1 VAEAADSDRQ
11 QAALVVAADSGP
23 AATVDDPAV
32 TADSG
37 QVATADD
44 RAVMADSDPVA
55 TAVDPAVMA
64 DSGQVAT
71 AVDPAV
77 MAGSDRV
84 ATTVLGPEATTALG
98 QAAITALG
106 PVVITVSGQ
115 AAITASGP
123 VVITV
128 SGQAAITASGP
139 VATTAS
145 DPVATTASDPVV
157 TTASGPV
164 AITASGPVAIIIDL
178 MAIERTTRS
187 TTTGFLVKSIFHAS
201 ATTILLSTTGVTS
214 SRFRMP
220 TFRTAVRLSA
230 GISMATIMA
239 VAGTATTLI
248 LGGVE
253 RVSGRVCGLALLG
266 AVSYHFA
273 VLARFPCTTTT
284 EHLLSTLPTA

>member
-11 QAALVVAADSGP
+11 QAALVVAADSG
-23 AATVDDPAV
+23 
-32 TADSG
+32 
-37 QVATADD
+37 QVATAVDPAVMAD
-44 RAVMADSDPVA
+44 SDPVATAVDPAVMADSDPVA

-115 AAITASGP
+115 AAITVSGQAA
-123 VVITV
+123 ITV

-164 AITASGPVAIIIDL
+164 AIIIDL
-178 MAIERTTRS
+178 MVIERTTRS

-273 VLARFPCTTTT
+273 VLARFPCTTTM

>member
-11 QAALVVAADSGP
+11 QAALVVAADSG
-23 AATVDDPAV
+23 
-32 TADSG
+32 
-37 QVATADD
+37 QVATAVDP
-44 RAVMADSDPVA
+44 AVMADSDPVA

-115 AAITASGP
+115 AAIT
-123 VVITV
+123 V

-164 AITASGPVAIIIDL
+164 AIIIDL
-178 MAIERTTRS
+178 MVIERTTRS

>member
-11 QAALVVAADSGP
+11 QAALVVAADSGQV
-23 AATVDDPAV
+23 ATAVDPAV

-37 QVATADD
+37 QVATAVDP
-44 RAVMADSDPVA
+44 AVMADSGQVA

-115 AAITASGP
+115 AAIT
-123 VVITV
+123 V

-164 AITASGPVAIIIDL
+164 AIIIDL
-178 MAIERTTRS
+178 MVIERTTRS

>member
-11 QAALVVAADSGP
+11 QAALVVAADSG
-23 AATVDDPAV
+23 
-32 TADSG
+32 
-37 QVATADD
+37 QVATAVDP
-44 RAVMADSDPVA
+44 AVMADSDPVA

-115 AAITASGP
+115 AAIT
-123 VVITV
+123 V

-145 DPVATTASDPVV
+145 DPVV
-157 TTASGPV
+157 T
-164 AITASGPVAIIIDL
+164 TASGPVAIIIDL

-273 VLARFPCTTTT
+273 VLARFPCTTTM

>member
-11 QAALVVAADSGP
+11 QAALVVAADSG
-23 AATVDDPAV
+23 
-32 TADSG
+32 
-37 QVATADD
+37 QVATAVDP
-44 RAVMADSDPVA
+44 AVMADSDPVA

-98 QAAITALG
+98 

-115 AAITASGP
+115 AAITVSGQAAIT
-123 VVITV
+123 VSGQAAITV

-145 DPVATTASDPVV
+145 DPVV
-157 TTASGPV
+157 T
-164 AITASGPVAIIIDL
+164 TASGPVAIIIDL

-273 VLARFPCTTTT
+273 VLARFPCTTTM

>member
-1 VAEAADSDRQ
+1 
-11 QAALVVAADSGP
+11 
-23 AATVDDPAV
+23 
-32 TADSG
+32 
-37 QVATADD
+37 VATADD
-44 RAVMADSDPVA
+44 PAVMADSDPVA

-115 AAITASGP
+115 AAIT
-123 VVITV
+123 V

-164 AITASGPVAIIIDL
+164 AIIIDL
-178 MAIERTTRS
+178 MVIERTTRS

>member
-11 QAALVVAADSGP
+11 QAALVVAADSG
-23 AATVDDPAV
+23 
-32 TADSG
+32 
-37 QVATADD
+37 QVATAVDP
-44 RAVMADSDPVA
+44 AVMADSDPVA

-106 PVVITVSGQ
+106 PVVITVSSQ
-115 AAITASGP
+115 AAITVSGQAA
-123 VVITV
+123 ITV

-145 DPVATTASDPVV
+145 DPVV
-157 TTASGPV
+157 T
-164 AITASGPVAIIIDL
+164 TASGPVAIIIDL
-178 MAIERTTRS
+178 MVIERTTRS